1 LITAYAFG
9 SINIFTSLCDDDSD
23 EEDDDGDDGDDDET
37 VDCEEQSTKVCS

>member
-9 SINIFTSLCDDDSD
+9 SINILTSLCDDDSD
-23 EEDDDGDDGDDDET
+23 EEDDDGDDDET